1 VANQRKE
8 KETGGKNMKNLLRN
22 RAALSTVVTTLIILV
37 VSVLLAS
44 VVTFYAINVTTTRT
58 SEESVQMYKMHT
70 WQNGTSFAEV
80 AFLLVN
86 TGGRDIVVDKITV
99 RGQVCAI
106 TDMFYNKTTDTIS
119 ADLSYQEPS
128 QDGTAIADLNVTVG
142 GKAYTFV
149 QGEDGSN
156 LILPAGKSLMVYIV
170 NPDHVSVNDIGVTLG
185 ITLFTADAQYYK
197 ECNVE
202 ASS

>member
-1 VANQRKE
+1 
-8 KETGGKNMKNLLRN
+8 MKNLLRN
-22 RAALSTVVTTLIILV
+22 KRALSTVVTTLIILV

-58 SEESVQMYKMHT
+58 TAESMQMYKMHT
-70 WQNGTSFAEV
+70 WQNGTNFAES

-99 RGQVCAI
+99 RGQESVV
-106 TDMFYNKTTDTIS
+106 TSLYFSKTSDTIS
-119 ADLSYQEPS
+119 ADLTYQAPNAA
-128 QDGTAIADLNVTVG
+128 GTAIANTTVTVG
-142 GKAYTFV
+142 STSYTLTLSTT
-149 QGEDGSN
+149 GSN
-156 LILPAGKSLMVYIV
+156 LILPAGKSMIIYII

-185 ITLFTADAQYYK
+185 LTMFTADAQYYK

>member
-1 VANQRKE
+1 M
-8 KETGGKNMKNLLRN
+8 KNMKNLLRSKT
-22 RAALSTVVTTLIILV
+22 ALSTVVTTLIILV

-58 SEESVQMYKMHT
+58 TEESMQMYKMHT
-70 WQNGTSFAEV
+70 WQNGTNYAES

-99 RGQVCAI
+99 RGQESPI
-106 TDMFYNKTTDTIS
+106 TSLYYNKTSDTIS
-119 ADLSYQEPS
+119 ADLTYQTPNS
-128 QDGTAIADLNVTVG
+128 AGTQIANTTVTVG
-142 GKAYTFV
+142 SSSYTLI
-149 QGEDGSN
+149 QGTTGSN
-156 LILPAGKSLMVYIV
+156 LILPAGKSMIIYIV

-185 ITLFTADAQYYK
+185 LTMFTADAQYYK

>member
-1 VANQRKE
+1 
-8 KETGGKNMKNLLRN
+8 MKNLLKS

-37 VSVLLAS
+37 VSVLLAT

-58 SEESVQMYKMHT
+58 SEESLQLNEMHT
-70 WQNGTSFAEV
+70 WQNGTSFAELGFV
-80 AFLLVN
+80 IAN

-99 RGQVCAI
+99 RGQDIPI
-106 TDMFYNKTTDTIS
+106 TNAYFNETSNTIS
-119 ADLSYQEPS
+119 SDLAFQAPNAA
-128 QDGTAIADLNVTVG
+128 GTAIKTTTITVG
-142 GKAYTFV
+142 SSTYKLSLGV
-149 QGEDGSN
+149 SGQN
-156 LILPAGKSLMVYIV
+156 LILPAGKSMIVYIV

-185 ITLFTADAQYYK
+185 VTVFTADAQYYQ

>member
-1 VANQRKE
+1 
-8 KETGGKNMKNLLRN
+8 MKNLLRN

-58 SEESVQMYKMHT
+58 SEESVQMYKLHT
-70 WQNGTSFAEV
+70 WQNGTNFAEV

-99 RGQVCAI
+99 RGQVCSVS
-106 TDMFYNKTTDTIS
+106 DMFYNKTTDTIS
-119 ADLSYQEPS
+119 ADLSYQEPAEN
-128 QDGTAIADLNVTVG
+128 GTAINSLTATVG
-142 GKAYTFV
+142 GTNYTLV
-149 QGEDGSN
+149 RGEEGSN
-156 LILPAGKSLMVYIV
+156 LILPAGKSMIVYIV

-185 ITLFTADAQYYK
+185 ITLFTADAQYHK